1 MIPNKLMYVCRC
13 GINIYLMF
21 KLNEYAEDMEAISRS
36 FEERVRMKLN
46 AEKKSAGTY
55 GYNHFKI
62 PNDFKDFG
70 RRFVLQYPY
79 TEKKVPVINITDE
92 DNLHKTVKDFLLEN
106 DLYEQ
111 SITLVQAPPDIVLE
125 VARQSALLQAATPIN
140 PSDDVIHRNILRSG
154 DYWNDVVEEPVNTD
168 LFLRSKP
175 QTNINSLHLRF
186 QPGSNLYDLVTE
198 LKKISPR
205 LLYVINDDSE

>member
-1 MIPNKLMYVCRC
+1 MKTLYKLIPISLIFCLQQFGLC
-13 GINIYLMF
+13 
-21 KLNEYAEDMEAISRS
+21 LNEYAEDMEAISRS
-36 FEERVRMKLN
+36 FEERV
-46 AEKKSAGTY
+46 
-55 GYNHFKI
+55 
-62 PNDFKDFG
+62 
-70 RRFVLQYPY
+70 
-79 TEKKVPVINITDE
+79 KKVPVINITDE

>member
-1 MIPNKLMYVCRC
+1 MIPNKL
-13 GINIYLMF
+13 
-21 KLNEYAEDMEAISRS
+21 LNEYAEDMEAISRS

-92 DNLHKTVKDFLLEN
+92 DNLHKTVK
-106 DLYEQ
+106 
-111 SITLVQAPPDIVLE
+111 APPDIVLE

>member
-1 MIPNKLMYVCRC
+1 
-13 GINIYLMF
+13 
-21 KLNEYAEDMEAISRS
+21 MEAISRS
-36 FEERVRMKLN
+36 FEERVRVKLN
-46 AEKKSAGTY
+46 EEKKSAGTY

-62 PNDFKDFG
+62 PNYFKDFG

-79 TEKKVPVINITDE
+79 TE
-92 DNLHKTVKDFLLEN
+92 
-106 DLYEQ
+106 
-111 SITLVQAPPDIVLE
+111 APSHIVLE
-125 VARQSALLQAATPIN
+125 VARQSALLEAATPIN
-140 PSDDVIHRNILRSG
+140 PSDDVIHRNILRTG

-175 QTNINSLHLRF
+175 PTKINSLHLRF

>member
-1 MIPNKLMYVCRC
+1 
-13 GINIYLMF
+13 
-21 KLNEYAEDMEAISRS
+21 MEAISRS
-36 FEERVRMKLN
+36 FEERVRNKLN
-46 AEKKSAGTY
+46 HEMKSPGTY

-62 PNDFKDFG
+62 PSYFKDFG

-79 TEKKVPVINITDE
+79 TEKKVPLINITDE
-92 DNLHKTVKDFLLEN
+92 DNLHKTLKEFLLEN

-111 SITLVQAPPDIVLE
+111 SITPVQAPSNIVLE

-140 PSDDVIHRNILRSG
+140 PSDDVIHRNILRTG

-175 QTNINSLHLRF
+175 PTKINSLNLRF

-205 LLYVINDDSE
+205 LLYVINDDSD

>member
-1 MIPNKLMYVCRC
+1 MKTLYKLIPISLIFCLQQFGLC
-13 GINIYLMF
+13 
-21 KLNEYAEDMEAISRS
+21 LNEYAEDMEAISRS

-79 TEKKVPVINITDE
+79 TE
-92 DNLHKTVKDFLLEN
+92 DFLLEN